1 MLIELLGKDLNEYE
15 DKEIRIEKLK
25 HERRKKK
32 FLLEGLLGTILFF
45 GISLA
50 SRIILNLFFVMI
62 MFGIVFPLI
71 WAKCTKS
78 WEFIGFTKK
87 NLRKAIFWGL
97 GAGGVFMIYQ
107 YLITLGNHSFPS
119 LLGLQLI
126 IGIPIWVFV
135 LSPFQEF
142 FFRGW
147 IQPRFQKSMGK
158 WIGLILTSLI
168 FTFWHFLPPFEGT
181 STSTIK
187 ITTIEGILTTI
198 GLGVMFGY
206 IFQRTENIVAPW
218 LAHALAGI
226 IMILLGLIT
235 FITINP

>member
-25 HERRKKK
+25 HERRKKN
-32 FLLEGLLGTILFF
+32 FLLEGLLGTIFFF

-87 NLRKAIFWGL
+87 ILRKAIFWGL

-107 YLITLGNHSFPS
+107 YLITLGNHSFSS

-158 WIGLILTSLI
+158 WI
-168 FTFWHFLPPFEGT
+168 
-181 STSTIK
+181 
-187 ITTIEGILTTI
+187 
-198 GLGVMFGY
+198 
-206 IFQRTENIVAPW
+206 
-218 LAHALAGI
+218 
-226 IMILLGLIT
+226 
-235 FITINP
+235 